1 MGQKNR
7 QLGFI
12 TGLVLV
18 FIAGFTRGMAF
29 AEDRTD
35 WVTRFPVDAVPVA
48 AWPGG
53 KKVAVSFA
61 LFVETFGFSQ
71 GPILRPDLATRN
83 PDLVNEA
90 FRQYAVTWGN
100 LRLGRLLRSWTFHS
114 ALCSTPR
121 FQLRS
126 HRSGRNSAQPS
137 QMPRSSPT
145 A

>member
-48 AWPGG
+48 A
-53 KKVAVSFA
+53 
-61 LFVETFGFSQ
+61 
-71 GPILRPDLATRN
+71 
-83 PDLVNEA
+83 
-90 FRQYAVTWGN
+90 
-100 LRLGRLLRSWTFHS
+100 
-114 ALCSTPR
+114 
-121 FQLRS
+121 
-126 HRSGRNSAQPS
+126 
-137 QMPRSSPT
+137 
-145 A
+145 